1 MRTNQQKKKNSSIW
15 LRGGLVVVFILAAI
29 WLASFAFKQA
39 QKFFVS
45 YDVTNLPG
53 LAILSS
59 PTPAINE
66 QGTPIPATPIPAL
79 GLDGPTPQPWD
90 GASRINVLVMGL
102 DYGDWASA
110 DREGP
115 PKTDTMI
122 LFTVDP
128 LTKTAGWIHIPRD
141 LWVNI
146 PGFDYGRINTAYM
159 LGEAYKVPGGGPD
172 LASQTVEQLL
182 GVPINY
188 YAQIDFF
195 AFEKFI
201 DRIDGVLIN
210 VPYEIKI
217 DPIGKYNT
225 ITLQPGEQRLY
236 GSEALAYARARN
248 TEGVDFDRSQ
258 RQMQVIMAIR
268 KRVLKPSFFPVL
280 LTRAPDLYTELAS
293 GIHTNMTFD
302 EAIKFAWLAREIPEE
317 NIRKGAI
324 APPNM
329 VTFAVSPD
337 GDQKILVP
345 VPDQIRQLRD
355 EIFASAVAISPSAGQ
370 ADPAAMMKEE
380 AARIQVLNGTATE
393 GLAGKTQEYLAGQG
407 ASNVAVGN
415 AGELLTNSRI
425 IDYTG
430 NPYTRRYLVDLMLI
444 PDNNIFY
451 ENNPSSEF
459 DVVVVLGAD
468 WASNNPMP

>member
-1 MRTNQQKKKNSSIW
+1 
-15 LRGGLVVVFILAAI
+15 
-29 WLASFAFKQA
+29 
-39 QKFFVS
+39 
-45 YDVTNLPG
+45 
-53 LAILSS
+53 
-59 PTPAINE
+59 
-66 QGTPIPATPIPAL
+66 
-79 GLDGPTPQPWD
+79 
-90 GASRINVLVMGL
+90 
-102 DYGDWASA
+102 
-110 DREGP
+110 
-115 PKTDTMI
+115 
-122 LFTVDP
+122 
-128 LTKTAGWIHIPRD
+128 
-141 LWVNI
+141 
-146 PGFDYGRINTAYM
+146 
-159 LGEAYKVPGGGPD
+159 
-172 LASQTVEQLL
+172 
-182 GVPINY
+182 
-188 YAQIDFF
+188 
-195 AFEKFI
+195 
-201 DRIDGVLIN
+201 
-210 VPYEIKI
+210 
-217 DPIGKYNT
+217 
-225 ITLQPGEQRLY
+225 
-236 GSEALAYARARN
+236 
-248 TEGVDFDRSQ
+248 
-258 RQMQVIMAIR
+258 
-268 KRVLKPSFFPVL
+268 
-280 LTRAPDLYTELAS
+280 LYTELAS

-393 GLAGKTQEYLAGQG
+393 GLAGKTQEYLAGRG
-407 ASNVAVGN
+407 ASNVTVGN

>member
-1 MRTNQQKKKNSSIW
+1 MRKNLLEKNNS
-15 LRGGLVVVFILAAI
+15 LNFVKGGVVAVFVITAIVLAI
-29 WLASFAFKQA
+29 FVFQLA

-53 LAILSS
+53 LAIVSS
-59 PTPAINE
+59 PTPALDE
-66 QGTPIPATPIPAL
+66 QGTPIPATPVPAS
-79 GLDGPTPQPWD
+79 GSEGPAPQPWD
-90 GASRINVLVMGL
+90 GASRVNVLVMGL
-102 DYGDWASA
+102 DYGDWAS

-115 PKTDTMI
+115 PRTDTMI
-122 LFTVDP
+122 LFTIDP

-146 PGFDYGRINTAYM
+146 PGFEYGRINTAYM
-159 LGEAYKVPGGGPD
+159 LGEAYQMPGGGPA
-172 LASQTVEQLL
+172 LAAKTVEQLL
-182 GVPINY
+182 GVPVNY
-188 YAQIDFF
+188 YAQVDFS

-210 VPYEIKI
+210 VPYEMKI

-236 GSEALAYARARN
+236 GPEALAYARARY
-248 TEGVDFDRSQ
+248 TEGGDFDRSQ

-280 LTRAPDLYTELAS
+280 LSRAPDIYNELS
-293 GIHTNMTFD
+293 GGIHTNMSFD

-324 APPNM
+324 APPDM
-329 VTFAVSPD
+329 VLLAKSPD
-337 GDQKILVP
+337 GSQDILKP
-345 VPDQIRQLRD
+345 IPDKIRQLRD
-355 EIFASAVAISPSAGQ
+355 EIFASDVAISPGANQTDAAG
-370 ADPAAMMKEE
+370 MMKEE

-393 GLAGKTQEYLAGQG
+393 GLAGKTQEYLLGQG
-407 ASNVAVGN
+407 ASTVTVGN
-415 AGELLTNSRI
+415 AGELLTNSKI

-430 NPYTRRYLVDLMLI
+430 NPYTRRYLVDLMHI
-444 PDNNIFY
+444 PENNILY
-451 ENNPSSEF
+451 QNNPSSEF
-459 DVVVVLGAD
+459 DVVVVLGSD
-468 WASNNPMP
+468 WANDNPMP